1 MCAYA
6 GRAAAHLNRD
16 ERGIVVRDDSDQSR
30 LSEDQH
36 DARNEDQVG
45 LDIQERF
52 GRAEELQVVGC
63 GRGVNARQSCVAER
77 RVSRAPS
84 WRFSAADQ

>member
-6 GRAAAHLNRD
+6 GWTVARLNRD
-16 ERGIVVRDDSDQSR
+16 ERGVVVRDDSDQPR
-30 LSEDQH
+30 LSEEQD
-36 DARNEDQVG
+36 DARNKDQVR
-45 LDIQERF
+45 LDVQERL

-63 GRGVNARQSCVAER
+63 ARGVNARQSCAAAR